1 MALISRIKGLLIEII
16 QTVGPVILAV
26 TILQFTILKMPLIL
40 FLRFLVGAVMVI
52 VGFLFFIKGIKIG
65 LIPLGELIGAE
76 VPKKGS
82 VLLVMAIA
90 FAMGTAVTIAEPDV
104 RVLSYQM
111 DAVSGN
117 TIDRNTLVLMIALG
131 VGIFVSLAI
140 LRIIK
145 GIPLAYLL
153 FAGYALIFILSFFTP
168 KNFIPVSFDAGGV
181 TTGPVTVPFI
191 ISLGLGTAS
200 VLGGKTAMSDGF
212 GLIGLASIGPIIS
225 VMILGVIYG

>member
-1 MALISRIKGLLIEII
+1 MILKIKGFLLEII
-16 QTVGPVILAV
+16 QTVGPIILSV
-26 TILQFTILKMPLIL
+26 TILQFTIIRMPIIL
-40 FLRFLVGAVMVI
+40 FLRFLLGSVMVI
-52 VGFLFFIKGIKIG
+52 IGFIFFMRGIKIG

-90 FAMGTAVTIAEPDV
+90 FIMGTAVTIAEPDV
-104 RVLSYQM
+104 RVLSYQV
-111 DAVSGN
+111 DTVSDGQVN
-117 TIDRNTLVLMIALG
+117 RNILVLMIALG
-131 VGIFVSLAI
+131 VGIFVCMAM

-145 GIPLAYLL
+145 RIPIAYLL
-153 FAGYALIFILSFFTP
+153 FAGYILIFILSFFTP

-191 ISLGLGTAS
+191 IALGLGTAS
-200 VLGGKTAMSDGF
+200 VLGGRSTISDGF